1 MSKYKNTET
10 MKIAEA
16 AKLMHKNPCFIRQG
30 IIDGRL
36 EFGRAVCSNGRWNF
50 YINRNKFL
58 KLQVFSL
65 SRRTKMERCNYCPLR
80 NHCLTQKK
88 ETDTCDDM
96 IRRYNASLLLPPQYV
111 ERSAF

>member
-50 YINRNKFL
+50 YINRNKFFEVTGI
-58 KLQVFSL
+58 QPVEEDEYG
-65 SRRTKMERCNYCPLR
+65 KMY
-80 NHCLTQKK
+80 
-88 ETDTCDDM
+88 
-96 IRRYNASLLLPPQYV
+96 LLPTAQPLFNAEKGNRYL
-111 ERSAF
+111 

>member
-50 YINRNKFL
+50 YINRNKFFEVTGIQPV
-58 KLQVFSL
+58 KEDEYG
-65 SRRTKMERCNYCPLR
+65 KM
-80 NHCLTQKK
+80 
-88 ETDTCDDM
+88 
-96 IRRYNASLLLPPQYV
+96 
-111 ERSAF
+111 

>member
-1 MSKYKNTET
+1 

-50 YINRNKFL
+50 YINRNKFFEVTGI
-58 KLQVFSL
+58 QPVEEDEYG
-65 SRRTKMERCNYCPLR
+65 KM
-80 NHCLTQKK
+80 
-88 ETDTCDDM
+88 
-96 IRRYNASLLLPPQYV
+96 
-111 ERSAF
+111 